1 MLDPIS
7 SFQGGADSNKVS
19 QVRRFTAVLT
29 QLSEEYDIAIIG
41 IHHFNK
47 GKRDVAGD
55 SISGSHA
62 YRDAARSIW
71 LFAMDGNDPT
81 RRLMVC
87 DKHNW
92 AEQRP
97 SGLAYRIEAG
107 RIHYEAEPLD
117 MSSDE
122 LLAQGTQQAL
132 DIACA
137 WLLAQLSAEPQ
148 PATKLQIAATVEGI
162 RERTLN
168 RAKKRLGVVSTKK
181 KDHWEWS
188 LPTALEPPK

>member
-1 MLDPIS
+1 MQQHNADRTRLEYIKGLPDGPYVRLLDVIEHCDLLRDALRQRPDTVALVLDPIS
-7 SFQGGADSNKVS
+7 SFQGGTDSNKVS

-29 QLSEEYDIAIIG
+29 QLSEEHDLAIIG

-71 LFAMDGNDPT
+71 LFALDSEDPT

-92 AEQRP
+92 AEERP
-97 SGLAYRIEAG
+97 LGLAYRIENG
-107 RIHYEAEPLD
+107 RIQYEAEPLD
-117 MSSDE
+117 MSADE
-122 LLAQGTQQAL
+122 LLAQARSNR
-132 DIACA
+132 
-137 WLLAQLSAEPQ
+137 W
-148 PATKLQIAATVEGI
+148 
-162 RERTLN
+162 TL
-168 RAKKRLGVVSTKK
+168 RAPGC
-181 KDHWEWS
+181 
-188 LPTALEPPK
+188 